1 MSMSPRNRSRVWWVP
16 ALVALATLSAPALA
30 DPPSRVARI
39 SYLEGGVSFQPA
51 GINEW
56 TAASINRPLITGDNV
71 YVDRNGRVELEVGA
85 ATIRLDGD
93 SAFGWL
99 NLDDSFGQIELTDG
113 VLNLNVNR
121 IFQGQSYEIDTPTL
135 AFVVTQAGNYR
146 IDIAPDGSSTMVTVF
161 AGSGDVYG
169 QNNAS
174 YRVRSGNSYRFYDS
188 ALRDYEVM
196 DLPRPDSFD
205 NWARARDRRY
215 ENSPSRRYVSEE
227 MIGYAELDDYG
238 SWSTVPTYGSMWF
251 PSRVDAGWA
260 PYRNG
265 RWTWIDPWGWTW
277 VDSQP
282 WGFAPSH
289 YGRWAYVDSR
299 WGWMPGP
306 RNVRPIYAPALVA
319 FVGGSNWSIGI
330 NTGRNSPVGWFPLG
344 PRDVYVP
351 WYQSSRNYFTN
362 VNVRNTTVINN
373 VNITNVYNNYA
384 GGRQINDSNYA
395 YRTNVN
401 AVTAVPRD
409 AFINSRSTRTAQV
422 QVNQAELSRARIVS
436 RMDVAPVAASVI
448 GGGADQ
454 RRAAPPRDVTQGRS
468 VIARTAPPARAVE
481 FPQRLQAIERNNN
494 QPLPVDRLRQ
504 IATDRAGSSTTSAA
518 PNRRINV
525 VGGDQRSS
533 TPPRALPA
541 RSAAD
546 RASGMERQMGGERA
560 TPAPGTRSSTSDTA
574 PERAAQRATP
584 PVRTQQSDNPRM
596 STPRNDRG
604 DERSGRQSEGN
615 ERALPS
621 SRFAPTREGSGTDR
635 ATPRGTPTAPAR
647 TAAPDRSEAGDR
659 AAPPQ
664 RSAAPAQQRNAPA
677 VEQRR
682 AAPVEP
688 RNAPPMEQR
697 RAAPVEPRNAPQME
711 QRRAAP
717 VEPRNAPQME
727 QRRAA
732 PVEPRSAPQMEQRR
746 AAPVEQRSEPQM
758 EQRRG
763 APVQQRTAP
772 QMEQRRAAPVEQR
785 SAPQVE
791 QRRVAPV
798 EQRNVPQVEQRRA
811 APVQQRNAPP
821 AKDEAAPAKRERKTR
836 DDERND

>member
-1 MSMSPRNRSRVWWVP
+1 MSMSPRNRSRVWWAP

-56 TAASINRPLITGDNV
+56 SSASINRPLITGDNI

-85 ATIRLDGD
+85 ATIRLDSD
-93 SAFGWL
+93 SAFGLL
-99 NLDDSFGQIELTDG
+99 NLDDDFGQIELTDG

-121 IFQGQSYEIDTPTL
+121 VFQGQSYEIDTPTL

-169 QNNAS
+169 QNNSS

-196 DLPRPDSFD
+196 DLPRADSFD
-205 NWARARDRRY
+205 NWARTRDQRY

-238 SWSTVPTYGSMWF
+238 SWRNEPTYGSMWF

-289 YGRWAYVDSR
+289 YGRWAYVGSR

-306 RNVRPIYAPALVA
+306 RNVRPVYAPALVA
-319 FVGGSNWSIGI
+319 FVGGSNWGIGI

-362 VNVRNTTVINN
+362 VNVRNTTIINN

-384 GGRQINDSNYA
+384 GGRQINDSNYS

-422 QVNQAELSRARIVS
+422 QINQAELSRARIVS

-454 RRAAPPRDVTQGRS
+454 RRAAPPRAVTQDRS
-468 VIARTAPPARAVE
+468 VIARTAPPARAVQ

-504 IATDRAGSSTTSAA
+504 IATERAGSSTTSAA
-518 PNRRINV
+518 PSRRIDV
-525 VGGDQRSS
+525 VGGENRSS
-533 TPPRALPA
+533 TPPRALPM

-546 RASGMERQMGGERA
+546 RASATDRPAGSERT
-560 TPAPGTRSSTSDTA
+560 TPAPRTRGTTTDAA
-574 PERAAQRATP
+574 PERAGQRAAP
-584 PVRTQQSDNPRM
+584 PVRSQPSD
-596 STPRNDRG
+596 STRTRTPAAERGND
-604 DERSGRQSEGN
+604 GN
-615 ERALPS
+615 DRALPS
-621 SRFAPTREGSGTDR
+621 SRFAPTRERAGSERDSSRST
-635 ATPRGTPTAPAR
+635 TNTPTR
-647 TAAPDRSEAGDR
+647 TAAPNRSDASER
-659 AAPPQ
+659 AASPQ
-664 RSAAPAQQRNAPA
+664 RGAAPAQQRSATQP
-677 VEQRR
+677 EQ
-682 AAPVEP
+682 
-688 RNAPPMEQR
+688 
-697 RAAPVEPRNAPQME
+697 RNAPQ
-711 QRRAAP
+711 
-717 VEPRNAPQME
+717 PRQ
-727 QRRAA
+727 
-732 PVEPRSAPQMEQRR
+732 RSAPQQ
-746 AAPVEQRSEPQM
+746 
-758 EQRRG
+758 
-763 APVQQRTAP
+763 
-772 QMEQRRAAPVEQR
+772 EQR
-785 SAPQVE
+785 SAPQPT
-791 QRRVAPV
+791 QR
-798 EQRNVPQVEQRRA
+798 
-811 APVQQRNAPP
+811 
-821 AKDEAAPAKRERKTR
+821 
-836 DDERND
+836 